1 MKIVDYLDT
10 VINHVI
16 ELYKN
21 EHPKNEKYKLDVQN
35 LINEFV
41 KIYQCDLRKSE
52 ILVSSIIDLTVNDLT
67 IGKTHYTKKAD
78 QTLEEFRDNE
88 IALRLA
94 AESRA
99 KNKNLID
106 QILFEISGDVTETVP
121 RLTNLTSFS
130 AYIDRL
136 ITERI
141 KQFNF
146 NIENRVLEYNHQ
158 EILSNYIC
166 NDIDILLSNTLTN
179 GYFYIGEKR
188 TFDEPELIKS
198 LKEAK

>member
-1 MKIVDYLDT
+1 MKTVDYLD
-10 VINHVI
+10 IMIKHVI
-16 ELYKN
+16 ELFKT
-21 EHPKNEKYKLDVQN
+21 EQPKNEQYELDKQN

-41 KIYQCDLRKSE
+41 KLYQCDIIKAE
-52 ILVSSIIDLTVNDLT
+52 VLVSSIIDLTVNDLT
-67 IGKTHYTKKAD
+67 IGKTHYTKKAE
-78 QTLEEFRDNE
+78 QSLEEFRDNE

-99 KNKNLID
+99 RNKNLID
-106 QILFEISGDVTETVP
+106 QILFEISGDVTETIP

-130 AYIDRL
+130 AYMDRL
-136 ITERI
+136 VTERI

-146 NIENRVLEYNHQ
+146 NVENRVSEYSHQ
-158 EILSNYIC
+158 ELLSSYIC
-166 NDIDILLSNTLTN
+166 NDINTLLSNTLTN